1 MRDHLIGYLLDA
13 LEPAEHAHVQA
24 QLNQDPQLKRE
35 LELLSR
41 SLRPL
46 TDREHYEPP
55 VGLADR
61 TCAFVALKSGSVVMA
76 QAPAPVTRQW
86 SMADMVV
93 AAGIFLAASL
103 LFFPAISLVLVR
115 HFGG

>member
-1 MRDHLIGYLLDA
+1 MEDHLIGYLLVA
-13 LEPAEHAHVQA
+13 LGPAGHEQMQA
-24 QLNQDPQLKRE
+24 KLSRDPQLKRE

-55 VGLADR
+55 TGLADR
-61 TCAFVALKSGSVVMA
+61 TCAYVALKAGSVVMA
-76 QAPAPVTRQW
+76 QTPAPVTRHW

-103 LFFPAISLVLVR
+103 LFFPAMSQS
-115 HFGG
+115 